1 MKKKWVS
8 MDALTDPEIR
18 RRTERILALQRE
30 EQQTRKRLGEI
41 VAAIGAELIAVK
53 AALDRLSSK
62 TAWQRWL
69 KDHVHYSLET
79 AQNYMSVA
87 RFAEKNGN
95 VSVFFD
101 LNPSVLYR
109 LAAVPD
115 ASAAKLAPDTL
126 LTDPKTGRQ
135 KTLKDMSYRE
145 LDRALDALEG
155 RTAPEKPK
163 RLSGEVTLS
172 GDTRE
177 AFAADA
183 LRIMGRLSEQMTDI
197 RGLKGSLTGDSKQRV
212 LAAIEGLRRIV
223 LKWPAWAVPATRK
236 KPAR

>member
-1 MKKKWVS
+1 MKKSQSV
-8 MDALTDPEIR
+8 DLLADLEIR

-30 EQQTRKRLGEI
+30 EEQTRKRLGEI

-53 AALDRLSSK
+53 AALDRLSGK

-69 KDHVHYSLET
+69 KDHVHYSVKT

-87 RFAEKNGN
+87 RFAEKNE
-95 VSVFFD
+95 SAFVFFD
-101 LNPSVLYR
+101 EDPTVLYR
-109 LAAVPD
+109 MAALPD
-115 ASAAKLAPDTL
+115 ETAAKLTPDTL

-135 KTLKDMSYRE
+135 KTLKDMTSRE

-163 RLSGEVTLS
+163 RLSGDVTLS

-183 LRIMGRLSEQMTDI
+183 LRIMDRLSEQMTEI
-197 RGLKGSLTGDSKQRV
+197 RSVKGSLTGDSKQRV
-212 LAAIEGLRRIV
+212 LAAIERLRRIV